1 MSFELCRHIL
11 TRGTRCKSPA
21 LRDAGLCFFH
31 TTSQKRHKVFRHT
44 DSTRAYLIPGQ
55 HIELAPLE
63 DRESVQL
70 ALSMVINALATGQ
83 LETKRATALLYGLQ
97 LASMNVH
104 HITRPHSA
112 DVVQTAE
119 ASPDGY
125 LLAEP
130 ATAEFDLFDPDKE
143 EVEEKQREEEEDG
156 DYEESFESGR

>member
-21 LRDAGLCFFH
+21 LRDASLCFFH
-31 TTSQKRHKVFRHT
+31 TTSQERHRVFRHT

-83 LETKRATALLYGLQ
+83 LEIKRATALLYGLQ

-104 HITRPHSA
+104 RITRPNAA
-112 DVVQTAE
+112 DVVQIAE
-119 ASPDGY
+119 ESAEGHP
-125 LLAEP
+125 LAEP
-130 ATAEFDLFDPDKE
+130 AAAEFNVFDQEAE
-143 EVEEKQREEEEDG
+143 EDEEGEEEEDV
-156 DYEESFESGR
+156 DYEGSFEPPR